1 MRSIISTTFLALLSF
16 GYLVTPAMAQEQQSQ
31 SDPAAGLSLNTPT
44 YEGCFTISDALTDQG
59 SYTFQTLGWCQPWC
73 VRQNKS
79 ILGLSNGTNC
89 WCGDAM
95 PPSSQKVDDANCNTN
110 CVGYPQQ
117 TCGGPKA
124 FAVWSDGLNPVVSSA
139 NTGSSPSSTTLVS
152 TPSATDS
159 TPSVVTVASTVLVTG
174 AAQTSAQ
181 IIYTTEAVAAS
192 GGPNKAAI
200 AAGVV
205 VGVVAFCALIGG
217 VLLWLRQKRRREI
230 EEEHRRKEKPGS
242 SSGSQS
248 LTDSRLEPSVMFQR
262 RMSDGSIADNQDYS
276 RRILKVTNPDGT

>member
-1 MRSIISTTFLALLSF
+1 
-16 GYLVTPAMAQEQQSQ
+16 MAQEQQSQ
-31 SDPAAGLSLNTPT
+31 SDPGAGLTLNTPT
-44 YEGCFTISDALTDQG
+44 YEGCFTISGALADQG
-59 SYTFQTLGWCQPWC
+59 SYTYQAMGWCQPWC
-73 VRQNKS
+73 VRQNKP
-79 ILGLSNGTNC
+79 ILGFSNGTNC
-89 WCGDAM
+89 WCGDAV
-95 PPSSQKVDDANCNTN
+95 PPSSQKVADSNCNTN
-110 CVGYPQQ
+110 CSGYPLD
-117 TCGGPKA
+117 TCGGSTA
-124 FAVWSDGLNPVVSSA
+124 FAVWNDGLSSIVPSVITA
-139 NTGSSPSSTTLVS
+139 SSPSSTTLIT
-152 TPSATDS
+152 TPSATDN

-181 IIYTTEAVAAS
+181 VIYTTEASVAS

-205 VGVVAFCALIGG
+205 VGVVGFCALIGG
-217 VLLWLRQKRRREI
+217 VLLWLRQRRRRAI

>member
-1 MRSIISTTFLALLSF
+1 
-16 GYLVTPAMAQEQQSQ
+16 MAQEQQSQ
-31 SDPAAGLSLNTPT
+31 SDPGAGLTLNTPT
-44 YEGCFTISDALTDQG
+44 YEGCFTISNALADQG
-59 SYTFQTLGWCQPWC
+59 LYTYQAMGWCQPWC
-73 VRQNKS
+73 VRQNKP
-79 ILGLSNGTNC
+79 ILGFSNGTNC
-89 WCGDAM
+89 WCGDTV
-95 PPSSQKVDDANCNTN
+95 PPASQKVADSNCNTS
-110 CVGYPQQ
+110 CSGYPQD
-117 TCGGPKA
+117 TCGGSTA
-124 FAVWSDGLNPVVSSA
+124 FAIWNDGLNPIVSSA
-139 NTGSSPSSTTLVS
+139 NTVSSPSSTTLVT

-181 IIYTTEAVAAS
+181 VIYTTEAVVAS
-192 GGPNKAAI
+192 SGPNKAAI

-205 VGVVAFCALIGG
+205 VGVVGFCAVIGG
-217 VLLWLRQKRRREI
+217 ILLWLRQKRRREI

-276 RRILKVTNPDGT
+276 RRILKVTNPDGS